1 VKVLFWILAIL
12 AAAVAL
18 TLAAKHNAGYVLLVY
33 SPYRIELSLNLFL
46 TLLLAIFAAGYGA
59 VRLAV
64 HTLNLPAYV
73 RTFRQERRRDRA
85 REAMD
90 DALLAFYEGRYA
102 KAEKFAVIALESQ
115 EAPLAN
121 VLLAARAAHE
131 LKAYDRR
138 DSYLEQAERV
148 SREQPEP
155 RLMTQAELSLD
166 QRDFQQALQS
176 LKELQ
181 TTTRKNLAALRLE
194 LRAQSQAKNWD
205 QVLVLV
211 AQLERRGAID
221 PIQASQQ
228 KISAY
233 QENLK
238 RKGQDL
244 ASLREYWQKI
254 PSTDKTNSKIA
265 WTAAQG
271 FLAFREC
278 QAAMEIITA
287 SLESQWD
294 SDVVR
299 LYGECLGKETLKQI
313 ERAEKWLKQHPQD
326 AVLLQTLGRLCAKQE
341 LWGKAQSYLE
351 ASLSIEPNAGTH
363 LELAHLL
370 EKIGRADEAGK
381 HYRAS
386 MVMLQQH
393 N

>member
-1 VKVLFWILAIL
+1 VKTLFWILAIL

-18 TLAAKHNAGYVLLVY
+18 MLAAKHNAGYVLLVY
-33 SPYRIELSLNLFL
+33 SPYRIELSLNLFV
-46 TLLLAIFAAGYGA
+46 TLLLALFAACYGA
-59 VRLAV
+59 VRLAA

-73 RTFRQERRRDRA
+73 RTFRQERRRDKA

-102 KAEKFAVIALESQ
+102 KAEKFAAKALEAL

-121 VLLAARAAHE
+121 ALLAARAAHE

-138 DSYLEQAERV
+138 DGYLAQAEEAG
-148 SREQPEP
+148 RERPEP
-155 RLMTQAELSLD
+155 RLMTQAELLLD
-166 QRDFQQALQS
+166 QRNFQQALQS

-181 TTTRKNLAALRLE
+181 ATTRKNLAALRLE
-194 LRAQSQAKNWD
+194 LKAQTQAKNWD
-205 QVLVLV
+205 QVLTLV
-211 AQLERRGAID
+211 AQLERRDAID
-221 PIQASQQ
+221 PVQATQQ

-238 RKGQDL
+238 RKQLDL

-254 PSTDKTNSKIA
+254 PSNDKTISKIA
-265 WTAAQG
+265 LAAAQG

-278 QAAMEIITA
+278 QMAMEIITE

-294 SDVVR
+294 SEVVR
-299 LYGECLGKETLKQI
+299 LYGECLGKNVLKQI
-313 ERAEKWLKQHPQD
+313 ERAENWLKQHPQD
-326 AVLLQTLGRLCAKQE
+326 AALLQTLGRLCAKQE

-351 ASLSIEPNAGTH
+351 ASLSVEPRAGTH
-363 LELAHLL
+363 LELAQLL
-370 EKIGRADEAGK
+370 EKIGRADEAVK

-386 MVMLQQH
+386 TVPQQRG
-393 N
+393 

>member
-1 VKVLFWILAIL
+1 VLFWILAIL

>member
-1 VKVLFWILAIL
+1 VKTLFWILAIL

-46 TLLLAIFAAGYGA
+46 TLLLAVFTAGYGA

-73 RTFRQERRRDRA
+73 RTFRQERRRDKA
-85 REAMD
+85 REAMV

-102 KAEKFAVIALESQ
+102 RAEKFAAIALESQ

-121 VLLAARAAHE
+121 ALLAARAAHE

-138 DSYLEQAERV
+138 DSYLVKAEGVGPER
-148 SREQPEP
+148 PEP
-155 RLMTQAELSLD
+155 RLMTQAELLLD
-166 QRDFQQALQS
+166 QRNFQQALHS
-176 LKELQ
+176 LKELR
-181 TTTRKNLAALRLE
+181 TTTRKNIAAMRLE
-194 LRAQSQAKNWD
+194 LKAQMQAKNWD
-205 QVLVLV
+205 QVLTLV
-211 AQLERRGAID
+211 AQLERRDAID
-221 PIQASQQ
+221 PIQAAQQ
-228 KISAY
+228 KINAY

-238 RKGQDL
+238 RKRQDL
-244 ASLREYWQKI
+244 AGLREYWQKI
-254 PSTDKTNSKIA
+254 PSADKTNGKLA
-265 WTAAQG
+265 RAAAQG

-278 QAAMEIITA
+278 QAAMDIIAA

-299 LYGECLGKETLKQI
+299 LYGECLGKDVLKQI
-313 ERAEKWLKQHPQD
+313 ERGENWLKQHPQD
-326 AVLLQTLGRLCAKQE
+326 AALLQTLGRLCAKQE

-381 HYRAS
+381 HYRES
-386 MVMLQQH
+386 MALLQQR

>member
-138 DSYLEQAERV
+138 DSYLEQAGRV
-148 SREQPEP
+148 GREQPEP

>member
-1 VKVLFWILAIL
+1 MKVLFWILAIL

-138 DSYLEQAERV
+138 DSYLEQAGRV
-148 SREQPEP
+148 GREQPEP

>member
-1 VKVLFWILAIL
+1 VLFWILAIL

-102 KAEKFAVIALESQ
+102 KAEKFAVIALESG

>member
-1 VKVLFWILAIL
+1 MKVLFWILAIL

-102 KAEKFAVIALESQ
+102 KAEKFAVIALESG

>member
-1 VKVLFWILAIL
+1 MKVLFWILAIL

-299 LYGECLGKETLKQI
+299 LYGECLGKDVLKQI
-313 ERAEKWLKQHPQD
+313 ERAENWLKQHPQD
-326 AVLLQTLGRLCAKQE
+326 AALLQTLGRLCAKRE

-363 LELAHLL
+363 LAMAQLM
-370 EKIGRADEAGK
+370 EKIGRTDDAGK
-381 HYRAS
+381 RYR
-386 MVMLQQH
+386 V
-393 N
+393 

>member
-1 VKVLFWILAIL
+1 MKVLFWILAIL

-102 KAEKFAVIALESQ
+102 KAEKFAVIALESG

-138 DSYLEQAERV
+138 DSYLEQAGRV
-148 SREQPEP
+148 GREQPEP

>member
-102 KAEKFAVIALESQ
+102 KAEKFAVIALESG

-138 DSYLEQAERV
+138 DSYLEQAGRV
-148 SREQPEP
+148 GREQPEP

>member
-1 VKVLFWILAIL
+1 MKVLFWILAIL

-299 LYGECLGKETLKQI
+299 LYGECLGKDVLKQI
-313 ERAEKWLKQHPQD
+313 ERAENWLKQHPQD
-326 AVLLQTLGRLCAKQE
+326 AALLQTLGRLCAK
-341 LWGKAQSYLE
+341 
-351 ASLSIEPNAGTH
+351 
-363 LELAHLL
+363 
-370 EKIGRADEAGK
+370 
-381 HYRAS
+381 
-386 MVMLQQH
+386 
-393 N
+393 

>member
-1 VKVLFWILAIL
+1 MKVLFWILAIL

>member
-1 VKVLFWILAIL
+1 VLFWILAIL

-102 KAEKFAVIALESQ
+102 KAEKFAVIALESG

-138 DSYLEQAERV
+138 DSYLEQAGRV
-148 SREQPEP
+148 GREQPEP